1 MIAFERKDA
10 AEEAAKD
17 AKVQD
22 ILGLL
27 EDHGEIPDTLP
38 EKLHQFNEEEL
49 KKYLKLAAKTDSIEA
64 FMKMID

>member
-1 MIAFERKDA
+1 MDA

-27 EDHGEIPDTLP
+27 KDYGEIPDPLP
-38 EKLHQFNEEEL
+38 KKLRQCDDEVL